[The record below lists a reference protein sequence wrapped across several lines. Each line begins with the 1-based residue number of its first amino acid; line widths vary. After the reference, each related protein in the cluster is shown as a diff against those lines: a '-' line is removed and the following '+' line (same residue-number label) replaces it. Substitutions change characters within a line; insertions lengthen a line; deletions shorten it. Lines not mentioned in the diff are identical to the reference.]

1 VDILVSLYIQIT
13 RQIPNRSNPIHH
25 DMEVSSV
32 LDGVGDSSILRGG
45 LKFPDNLVDLAKN
58 MINGIII
65 DLR

>member
-1 VDILVSLYIQIT
+1 VSGGVGVLVGVSGRESLVYHGEQ
-13 RQIPNRSNPIHH
+13 R
-25 DMEVSSV
+25 EVSSV
-32 LDGVGDSSILRGG
+32 LDGVGDSSILCGG